1 MLPYKSLIALQKKIA
16 VPVYQQI
23 SNRLVDLIRSG
34 VIKPG
39 APLPSSR
46 QMATLLRVHRKTVM
60 AAYEELYV
68 QDWVETIPRKGI
80 MVSKRLPEIS
90 QKICKEMPGK
100 KGYSHQP
107 RIGYRN
113 IVPESQRILNAGD
126 HRLIINDGFPDLRI
140 APLDSILKEY
150 RYLLRQPAMLRRMQ
164 YGDPAG
170 SLNLRE
176 SLSQFLLDTRGID
189 CTPEN
194 IMMTHGAQM
203 AISLAARLI
212 LRPGSTVV
220 VGEPNYFMANKIFEE
235 CGARLIKIRVDENGM
250 DVDALE
256 RICERK
262 KPDLLYVIPHH
273 HHPTTV
279 TLSCDRRMNLATLIR
294 KYKIPVIEDDYDYD
308 FHYDSSPI
316 LPLASAD
323 HGGHVISVGSLSK
336 CLAPSVRVGYM
347 VAPSNF
353 VRQASEL
360 RKLTDVRSDNLLEE
374 SLAIIFKNGDFQR
387 HLKKSVK
394 LYRQRRDF
402 MCSLLNDELGNK
414 ITFTIPSGGMA
425 LWVKFNKKYPLSGIS
440 ARASARGLYIS
451 DGLFYDSPN
460 IHYNAIRMGFASLN
474 EKEMRMAVDI
484 LKSEM

>member
-1 MLPYKSLIALQKKIA
+1 M
-16 VPVYQQI
+16 YQQI
-23 SNRLVDLIRSG
+23 SNRLVDLIRGG

-113 IVPESQRILNAGD
+113 LVPESQRILNAGD

-235 CGARLIKIRVDENGM
+235 CGARLIKIRWM
-250 DVDALE
+250 
-256 RICERK
+256 
-262 KPDLLYVIPHH
+262 
-273 HHPTTV
+273 
-279 TLSCDRRMNLATLIR
+279 RMEWMLTR
-294 KYKIPVIEDDYDYD
+294 WKE
-308 FHYDSSPI
+308 
-316 LPLASAD
+316 SA
-323 HGGHVISVGSLSK
+323 
-336 CLAPSVRVGYM
+336 
-347 VAPSNF
+347 
-353 VRQASEL
+353 
-360 RKLTDVRSDNLLEE
+360 
-374 SLAIIFKNGDFQR
+374 
-387 HLKKSVK
+387 
-394 LYRQRRDF
+394 
-402 MCSLLNDELGNK
+402 
-414 ITFTIPSGGMA
+414 
-425 LWVKFNKKYPLSGIS
+425 
-440 ARASARGLYIS
+440 
-451 DGLFYDSPN
+451 
-460 IHYNAIRMGFASLN
+460 N
-474 EKEMRMAVDI
+474 EKNLICYM
-484 LKSEM
+484 